1 MRLRQIV
8 FLISRRQMADR
19 GVYKFTGLVR
29 LGSYKIE
36 LPTSRELVDLGV
48 WTVLNID
55 TIIMIAQDFIRS
67 WEK

>member
-1 MRLRQIV
+1 M

-19 GVYKFTGLVR
+19 GVYKSTGFVR

>member
-1 MRLRQIV
+1 
-8 FLISRRQMADR
+8 MADR
-19 GVYKFTGLVR
+19 GVYKITGLVR